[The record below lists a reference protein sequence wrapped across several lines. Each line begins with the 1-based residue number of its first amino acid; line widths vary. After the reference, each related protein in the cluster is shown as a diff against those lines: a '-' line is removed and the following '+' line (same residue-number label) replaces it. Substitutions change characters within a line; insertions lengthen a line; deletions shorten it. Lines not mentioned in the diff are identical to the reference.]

1 MKWLSN
7 IYIGVAL
14 ILFSSVSLADPNPQQ
29 AYQLVETKIDA
40 LLNEIRMTKSQPS
53 LSDEEKI
60 QLVDRELGSVVDF
73 KRIAQRVMA
82 KHYRKAT
89 DEQKQRFLAVFK
101 SSLLNTY
108 AKGLWE
114 FNDYKVNMLPLKTG
128 NQTLRN
134 TQVGLEV
141 ITSSGEVFPVTQSL
155 FYNKQAKQ
163 WMVQNVIINGINMGL
178 LFRDQF
184 TRLVTENKGDIDL
197 AINAWTA
204 EVASE
209 KASQS
214 ASTNS
219 DSKG

>member
-7 IYIGVAL
+7 IYIGMAL

-73 KRIAQRVMA
+73 KRIARRVMA

-89 DEQKQRFLAVFK
+89 DEQKQRFLTVFK